1 MGEALG
7 WYMKLFRRLA
17 LLISLMLAG
26 LALSPAVWAGWQA
39 ALPNAHLLGA
49 GDFRKFGF
57 LVYTARL
64 YTPASHLDETAPF
77 ALELTYHRSI
87 KGDAL
92 VDASI
97 SEIKRIQ
104 GSTVSAEQLQRWR
117 EQMQRSFVDVEE
129 GSQLTGVFL
138 PGQGAQFYV
147 GDQLKS
153 EIKDQAYAKAF
164 FAIWLDPRSRDPD
177 LRAQLLGTS
186 KD

>member
-1 MGEALG
+1 
-7 WYMKLFRRLA
+7 MKLFRHLK
-17 LLISLMLAG
+17 LLLSLVLAG
-26 LALSPAVWAGWQA
+26 LTLSPAAWAGWQA

-64 YTPASHLDETAPF
+64 YTPATRLDDNTPF

-87 KGDAL
+87 KGDVL

-104 GSTVSAEQLQRWR
+104 GTHVSAEQLQRWR
-117 EQMQRSFVDVEE
+117 EQMQQSFIDVEE

-147 GDQLKS
+147 GDQLKGD
-153 EIKDQAYAKAF
+153 IKDLAYAKAF

-186 KD
+186 KQ

>member
-1 MGEALG
+1 
-7 WYMKLFRRLA
+7 MKLFRHLT
-17 LLISLMLAG
+17 LWLTLILAG
-26 LALSPAVWAGWQA
+26 LALSPVAQAGWQT
-39 ALPNAHLLGA
+39 ALPDARLLGA

-64 YTPASHLDETAPF
+64 YTPARTLDANAPF

-87 KGDAL
+87 KRQAL

-97 SEIKRIQ
+97 NEIKRIQ
-104 GSTVSAEQLQRWR
+104 GSAVSAEQLQHWR
-117 EQMQRSFVDVEE
+117 EQMEQSFVDVDE

-138 PGQGAQFYV
+138 PGQGARFYV
-147 GDQLKS
+147 GEQLKS
-153 EIKDQAYAKAF
+153 EINDLDYAKAF

-177 LRAQLLGTS
+177 LRAQLLGTR

>member
-1 MGEALG
+1 
-7 WYMKLFRRLA
+7 MKLFSRLT
-17 LLISLMLAG
+17 LLVTSMLAV
-26 LALSPAVWAGWQA
+26 LLLSPVALAGWQTSLA
-39 ALPNAHLLGA
+39 NAHLLGA

-64 YTPASHLDETAPF
+64 YTPADHLDDSTPF

-97 SEIKRIQ
+97 NEIKRIQ
-104 GSTVSAEQLQRWR
+104 GSAVSAEQLQRWR
-117 EQMQRSFVDVEE
+117 EQMQQSFVDVEE
-129 GSQLTGVFL
+129 GSRLTGVFL

-153 EIKDQAYAKAF
+153 EIKDLTYAKAF

-186 KD
+186 KN

>member
-1 MGEALG
+1 
-7 WYMKLFRRLA
+7 MKRFRHLTLLA
-17 LLISLMLAG
+17 SLMLAG
-26 LALSPAVWAGWQA
+26 LASSPAAWAGWQA
-39 ALPNAHLLGA
+39 ALPDTHLLGA

-64 YTPASHLDETAPF
+64 YTPASRLDDNAPF

-97 SEIKRIQ
+97 NEIKRIQ

-117 EQMQRSFVDVEE
+117 EQMQQSFVDVEE
-129 GSQLTGVFL
+129 GSRLTGVYL

-147 GDQLKS
+147 GEQLKR
-153 EIKDQAYAKAF
+153 EIKDLAYAKAF

-186 KD
+186 KN

>member
-1 MGEALG
+1 
-7 WYMKLFRRLA
+7 MKLFRRLT
-17 LLISLMLAG
+17 LLMASMLAV
-26 LALSPAVWAGWQA
+26 LLLSPAALAGWQT
-39 ALPNAHLLGA
+39 ALPGAHLLGA

-64 YTPASHLDETAPF
+64 YTPADHLDDNTPF

-97 SEIKRIQ
+97 NEIKRIQ

-117 EQMQRSFVDVEE
+117 EQMQQSFVDVEE

-153 EIKDQAYAKAF
+153 EIKDLAYAKAF
-164 FAIWLDPRSRDPD
+164 FAIWLDPASRDPD
-177 LRAQLLGTS
+177 LREQLLGKS
-186 KD
+186 KH

>member
-1 MGEALG
+1 
-7 WYMKLFRRLA
+7 MKQFRRLT
-17 LLISLMLAG
+17 LLVTLLLGG
-26 LALSPAVWAGWQA
+26 LAASPVVLAGWQA
-39 ALPNAHLLGA
+39 ALPDAHLLGV

-64 YTPASHLDETAPF
+64 YTPARSLNAHAPF

-87 KGDAL
+87 KSSAL

-97 SEIKRIQ
+97 NEIKRIQ
-104 GSTVSAEQLQRWR
+104 GDAVSAEQLQRWR
-117 EQMQRSFVDVEE
+117 EQMQRSFVDVDE

-138 PGQGAQFYV
+138 PGQGARFYV
-147 GDQLKS
+147 GEQLKS
-153 EIKDQAYAKAF
+153 EIDDLDYAKAF

-177 LRAQLLGTS
+177 LRGRLLGEG